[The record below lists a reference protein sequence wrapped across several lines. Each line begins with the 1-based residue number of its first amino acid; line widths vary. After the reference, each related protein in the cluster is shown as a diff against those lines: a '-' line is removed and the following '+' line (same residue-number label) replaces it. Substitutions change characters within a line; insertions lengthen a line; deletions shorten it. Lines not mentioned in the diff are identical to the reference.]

1 MYKYYDEQIKHEHHA
16 FWVKNNN
23 KQGREGEKKLNLKS
37 SKAGTRMTA
46 WSMNGARKLLIS
58 VSFYRTQR
66 REKKNLVT
74 TAELTNK
81 QQLILTTRW
90 KGGGCVKKMN
100 GYR

>member
-16 FWVKNNN
+16 FWVKNN

-66 REKKNLVT
+66 RKKKNLVT
-74 TAELTNK
+74 TAELT
-81 QQLILTTRW
+81 LT
-90 KGGGCVKKMN
+90 N
-100 GYR
+100 NN